1 LRLIQ
6 SNRPQR
12 GGQVV
17 PEVLQPVA
25 LAARTAAS
33 DNISKVR
40 IVHSPGGN
48 RSSLFFREGQDIE
61 TYPRACAVQTQHVDF
76 WQRAGPFMTP
86 VPIVPS
92 RSLTKPR
99 DGRSWDSILES
110 LA

>member
-1 LRLIQ
+1 Q

-12 GGQVV
+12 GCHVV

-48 RSSLFFREGQDIE
+48 RSSLFFREGQDSE
-61 TYPRACAVQTQHVDF
+61 TYARACAVQTQHVDF
-76 WQRAGPFMTP
+76 WQRAGPVLTTVSIVRSRSLKSPVTP
-86 VPIVPS
+86 VP
-92 RSLTKPR
+92 
-99 DGRSWDSILES
+99 
-110 LA
+110 